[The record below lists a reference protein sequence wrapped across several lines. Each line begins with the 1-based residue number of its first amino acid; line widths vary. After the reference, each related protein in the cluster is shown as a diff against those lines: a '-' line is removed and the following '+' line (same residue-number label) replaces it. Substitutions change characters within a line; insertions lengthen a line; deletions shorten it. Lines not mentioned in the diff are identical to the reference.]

1 MWSLFNLNDNPTL
14 REQDLVQ
21 GVTTVCQQASQEFF
35 DFYPAVRY
43 QISTRD
49 TTLETLFRT
58 AFNYTKVYYNGGE
71 EHDENTS
78 GAVLISKV
86 NKTLSFEELRIFF
99 FALRQYFM
107 YCQVLMRTM

>member
-35 DFYPAVRY
+35 DFYPAVRFK
-43 QISTRD
+43 TKP
-49 TTLETLFRT
+49 FRAVCLKSFHRV

-71 EHDENTS
+71 EQDENNS
-78 GAVLISKV
+78 GSVLVSKV
-86 NKTLSFEELRIFF
+86 NKTLTYDEFRIFF

-107 YCQVLMRTM
+107 YCQVLTY